1 MKKKPPEHENLERWM
16 VSYADF
22 MTLLFALFVVLYAFA
37 MAKQSDAKSI
47 AESIAQAFNETIVN
61 SPGGPLLV
69 PGTVAQ
75 QLSEE
80 VQDAVKA
87 QLDAQQGDTGKQIIE
102 DGGVMM
108 NFQTTSTVSKEQ
120 RDDTTSGSDDE
131 KDAQNNA
138 DNITSAG
145 ELVISEN
152 TVSQNQTPQSNK
164 PEGGSQ
170 TGDGGFKAGGAKD
183 QYEIGGRT
191 EVDAVTQAEG
201 KLGNHFDAIRRSISE
216 AISETGMEKFI
227 DIEED
232 PHWLTININSGLIFA
247 EGSASVLAAS
257 RPIIARIAV
266 AISNINN
273 YIRIRGYTDN
283 TFIPNGIFRNSWD
296 LSANRAVSVLEEL
309 EKAGIIPDRM
319 AVEAFGQY
327 SPKYSNATAAGRA
340 MNRKVVIA
348 ISRYAMEAPKTI
360 NVPEG
365 GLIKSKGDNVP
376 QGSAGT
382 ADLNVVRGEDNTI
395 ELNFSDK

>member
-1 MKKKPPEHENLERWM
+1 
-16 VSYADF
+16 
-22 MTLLFALFVVLYAFA
+22 
-37 MAKQSDAKSI
+37 
-47 AESIAQAFNETIVN
+47 
-61 SPGGPLLV
+61 
-69 PGTVAQ
+69 
-75 QLSEE
+75 
-80 VQDAVKA
+80 
-87 QLDAQQGDTGKQIIE
+87 
-102 DGGVMM
+102 
-108 NFQTTSTVSKEQ
+108 
-120 RDDTTSGSDDE
+120 
-131 KDAQNNA
+131 
-138 DNITSAG
+138 
-145 ELVISEN
+145 
-152 TVSQNQTPQSNK
+152 
-164 PEGGSQ
+164 
-170 TGDGGFKAGGAKD
+170 
-183 QYEIGGRT
+183 
-191 EVDAVTQAEG
+191 
-201 KLGNHFDAIRRSISE
+201 
-216 AISETGMEKFI
+216 MEKFI

-309 EKAGIIPDRM
+309 EKAGIIPERM

-327 SPKYSNATAAGRA
+327 SPKYSNATVAGRA

-365 GLIKSKGDNVP
+365 GLIKSKGDDVP